1 MLSAALNAQE
11 KKKVIFLFKECY
23 NYYQQASG
31 HFTPNHTMLFQ
42 VPLLP
47 RAFKT
52 GCLNPV
58 FQSYLG
64 I

>member
-1 MLSAALNAQE
+1 MLSAALTAR

-23 NYYQQASG
+23 NYYHQASG

-42 VPLLP
+42 ISLLP
-47 RAFKT
+47 QVFKT

-58 FQSYLG
+58 FQSDLG